1 MADCVIDST
10 FSRPHQSCAISV
22 TEETTVTLSE
32 NTTAWCQFQ
41 KDTME
46 MGQGGP
52 CTSFP
57 LLVKVETTDLLSN
70 HGELRH
76 KALSLLLLR

>member
-1 MADCVIDST
+1 MADRVIDGT

-22 TEETTVTLSE
+22 TGETTVTLSE
-32 NTTAWCQFQ
+32 NTTACCQFHN
-41 KDTME
+41 DTME
-46 MGQGGP
+46 MGHGDP

-57 LLVKVETTDLLSN
+57 LLVKVETTDLLSK

-76 KALSLLLLR
+76 KALSLLTL